1 MKNFKIFF
9 LILLFTINGNLF
21 AQKDNNFIVRPYLQ
35 IGPSPNTQFIEI
47 LWQTAQVDAKWSLEY
62 KTTENGTWTK
72 ANPPLMSEIK
82 AEGINPRYLF
92 TVTLSNLQPGQEF
105 FYKVMRNGSDQ
116 FTSKGKTLK
125 AAEQAYKFIA
135 FGDIG
140 ASTREQKDIAMQAY
154 KTNPDFVAVTGDIVY
169 NRGLISEY
177 DSKFWPIYNAEKADT
192 NGVPMMSYIPF
203 VAAPGNHDI
212 ETRNLDSYPEALAYY
227 MFWSQPLNGPLKPE
241 GSVLV
246 PPLIANDENRAA
258 FLKSAGNKYPAMANF
273 SFDYGNAH
281 WTILDS
287 NPYVDWTN
295 KEILDWVEK
304 DLAAAKNATWHFVM
318 FHHPGFN
325 SSRAHYEQ
333 QHMRLLS
340 PIFEKGGVDVVFNG
354 HVHNYQ
360 RSFPLTFKPDDN
372 GDIVA

>member
-1 MKNFKIFF
+1 MENLKILF
-9 LILLFTINGNLF
+9 LAFLFIINGNLF
-21 AQKDNNFIVRPYLQ
+21 AQKDNSFIVRPYLQ
-35 IGPSPNTQFIEI
+35 IGPNPNSQSIEI
-47 LWQTAQVDAKWSLEY
+47 LWQTAQVDAQWSLEY
-62 KTTENGTWTK
+62 KTAENGIWTK
-72 ANPPLMSEIK
+72 ANLPLMSEIK
-82 AEGINPRYLF
+82 AKRINPRYLF
-92 TVTLSNLQPGQEF
+92 TVTLNNLQPGQEF
-105 FYKVMRNGSDQ
+105 FYKVMKNGSDQ
-116 FTSKGKTLK
+116 FASKGKTLK
-125 AAEQAYKFIA
+125 AADQAYKFIA

-140 ASTREQKDIAMQAY
+140 ANTREQKDIAMQAF

-246 PPLIANDENRAA
+246 PQLIANDENRAA
-258 FLKSAGNKYPAMANF
+258 FLKSAGSKYPAMANF

-304 DLAAAKNATWHFVM
+304 DLVAAKNATWHFVM

-325 SSRAHYEQ
+325 SSRAHYE
-333 QHMRLLS
+333 HTTHAFA
-340 PIFEKGGVDVVFNG
+340 ITHF
-354 HVHNYQ
+354 
-360 RSFPLTFKPDDN
+360 
-372 GDIVA
+372 